1 MIRFHTNHGTY
12 NLKLRASFGK
22 VRSERQF
29 REMIE
34 RGIQR
39 WEAKEPAVG
48 KAFRTKWEGGKE
60 FDVLA
65 DFGIVTWKE
74 KIQ

>member
-1 MIRFHTNHGTY
+1 
-12 NLKLRASFGK
+12 
-22 VRSERQF
+22 
-29 REMIE
+29 MIE